1 MSTLTTPF
9 EDILII
15 SDDQA
20 PGRPVRSRWRA
31 AVWIGAGSVV
41 GLFTWAACL
50 GLADVVRDYWRS
62 QCSDNLRAVGLALS
76 QYHEALGRLP
86 APEIVGRDGTKLLSW
101 RVAILP
107 YLGHQSL
114 YERFHLD
121 EPWDSPHNLSL
132 VAEMPREFGCPG
144 GRGRR
149 AGKTSYIVIVGPEMD
164 AYSINTAFEPTRG
177 AALHHVT
184 DGTSNSLL
192 VLETD
197 VMVPWTKP
205 DELQWAQGRP
215 LPPVASPHA
224 GGTHMLFCDSA
235 VRFIKSTGDPRIF
248 AAILTINGGE
258 VLASGG

>member
-1 MSTLTTPF
+1 MSALAT
-9 EDILII
+9 DVDDVLII
-15 SDDQA
+15 SDDVLIISDDRSRRSAPHAEGGERSAGKWPQA
-20 PGRPVRSRWRA
+20 SWASDVARVPGRHHTRSPR
-31 AVWIGAGSVV
+31 V
-41 GLFTWAACL
+41 
-50 GLADVVRDYWRS
+50 LAFGVS
-62 QCSDNLRAVGLALS
+62 GNLHQVGLALH
-76 QYHEALGRLP
+76 QYHEAHGQLP
-86 APEIVGRDGTKLLSW
+86 APASIGRDGTKLLSW

-114 YERFHLD
+114 YERFHPD
-121 EPWDSPHNLSL
+121 EPWDSPHNLLL

-149 AGKTSYIVIVGPEMD
+149 AGKTSYMVIVGPEMD

-205 DELQWAQGRP
+205 DDLQWCKVGRS
-215 LPPVASPHA
+215 LRWRALTPVEHIYS
-224 GGTHMLFCDSA
+224 
-235 VRFIKSTGDPRIF
+235 F
-248 AAILTINGGE
+248 ATQQ
-258 VLASGG
+258 SGS